1 MRTSPR
7 GEYWRLLLPGTYAL
21 TASHSNKFGRLEA
34 DITNLEILAQPG
46 QGAVRRDLVLK
57 LKLYQTFTVTTITTV
72 GSPHCQEELTSL
84 FKNCDIVK
92 ISTAE
97 KHYVA
102 RFSTVPK
109 PLTDEFS
116 AFGVHPVVCCPEPL
130 PDSSICFPS
139 DPWCQT
145 YEAPEYEGEGND
157 YDYLHQN
164 PPTVRSLN

>member
-1 MRTSPR
+1 MISLSLNHHFQVEIFGRDKTVRTSPR

-57 LKLYQTFTVTTITTV
+57 LKLYQTFTVTTITTA

-97 KHYVA
+97 KHYVKLIELIL
-102 RFSTVPK
+102 TVTVLLNK
-109 PLTDEFS
+109 
-116 AFGVHPVVCCPEPL
+116 
-130 PDSSICFPS
+130 SSLAEYCSEHYYDNRITRS
-139 DPWCQT
+139 DQIR
-145 YEAPEYEGEGND
+145 
-157 YDYLHQN
+157 Q
-164 PPTVRSLN
+164 